1 MDALRDA
8 AFPVRLQ
15 ASDVTLGDAR
25 PEQFGH
31 HRTTPLGEIGI
42 GLVTPCSLTRA
53 ALAFDLMESWS
64 WVMADMHGLQYI
76 GKRII
81 MEG

>member
-1 MDALRDA
+1 M
-8 AFPVRLQ
+8 
-15 ASDVTLGDAR
+15 GDAR

-53 ALAFDLMESWS
+53 ALAFSLATHLGAKEIDLMESWS